1 MKNRIKQ
8 LRQERGLS
16 QSQFVKCLSV
26 SKQSISNWE
35 NGKVYPPIKMVI
47 KIANFF
53 SVSTDYLLE
62 FDKDYLQITGISN
75 SQIAHIQQLINY
87 MKNI

>member
-16 QSQFVKCLSV
+16 QSQFAKCLSV

-35 NGKVYPPIKMVI
+35 NGKVYV
-47 KIANFF
+47 
-53 SVSTDYLLE
+53 L
-62 FDKDYLQITGISN
+62 
-75 SQIAHIQQLINY
+75 
-87 MKNI
+87 